1 MTIALVRHGETD
13 WNLQGLVQ
21 GTTDIPLN
29 DTGRAQAAAAAERLA
44 RRPWDR
50 VVTSTL
56 SRAYETGAIIA
67 SRLGLPAP
75 TTHPGLVERRY
86 GVAEGM
92 LFREY
97 DVAFPADTPVDGRE
111 SRDEVAKRMLPTVL
125 EIATQHPGES
135 IVVVSHG
142 GAIRSVLGVLEP
154 ATTFPPIRNLS
165 AHTVEH
171 RDGALALLAFDD
183 QFELVPDE
191 SVSTAQVPTA

>member
-29 DTGRAQAAAAAERLA
+29 DTGRAQAREAAALLG
-44 RRPWDR
+44 RREWDR

-56 SRAYETGAIIA
+56 SRAFETGSIIA
-67 SRLGLPAP
+67 RELGLPEP
-75 TTHPGLVERRY
+75 LTHPGLVERRY

-111 SRDEVAKRMLPTVL
+111 SREEVAARMVPSLL
-125 EIATQHPGES
+125 EIAARFPGES
-135 IVVVSHG
+135 IVIVSPG

-154 ATTFPPIRNLS
+154 QTEFPPIRNLS
-165 AHTVEH
+165 AHTVRH
-171 RDGALALLAFDD
+171 QDGALELIAFDD
-183 QFELVPDE
+183 RFELL
-191 SVSTAQVPTA
+191 PTT